1 MKLINLCAPLYFLLT
16 ARNANKLVKS
26 MIMAGLKSIRV
37 LLFKQKQDRY
47 CFLRSLLTVNNLNVK
62 MFSKI
67 SKPEIF
73 LWNSTSYR
81 IKTCYPNGAWFFF
94 QFPSWTKRETKK
106 QLNSKID
113 EITFQSSKRNVLFLA
128 ESGINVG
135 LRLLMFGIF
144 QVKIRK

>member
-1 MKLINLCAPLYFLLT
+1 
-16 ARNANKLVKS
+16 

-47 CFLRSLLTVNNLNVK
+47 CFLHSLLTINNLNVNVK
-62 MFSKI
+62 MFSKV

-106 QLNSKID
+106 LLNSKDRWNNISKFQKKC
-113 EITFQSSKRNVLFLA
+113 TFSCRVRNKRRATL
-128 ESGINVG
+128 INVWNFSG
-135 LRLLMFGIF
+135 QNQEVSVYNLYAFMK
-144 QVKIRK
+144 QA